1 MPYNLYAYK
10 QLYICMLYRQETV
23 SAILSTQISNNDT
36 EEDEDGDLDDEE
48 VELMI
53 DIGMVDIYFIVS
65 NCNYTLC
72 ISILVRY

>member
-1 MPYNLYAYK
+1 
-10 QLYICMLYRQETV
+10 MLYRQETV

-53 DIGMVDIYFIVS
+53 DIGMV
-65 NCNYTLC
+65 
-72 ISILVRY
+72 

>member
-1 MPYNLYAYK
+1 
-10 QLYICMLYRQETV
+10 MLYRQETV

-53 DIGMVDIYFIVS
+53 DIGMVDIYFLVY

-72 ISILVRY
+72 IPILVRY

>member
-1 MPYNLYAYK
+1 
-10 QLYICMLYRQETV
+10 MLYRQEAV

-36 EEDEDGDLDDEE
+36 EEDEDGDLDGEE

-72 ISILVRY
+72 IPILVRY

>member
-1 MPYNLYAYK
+1 
-10 QLYICMLYRQETV
+10 MLYRQETI

-36 EEDEDGDLDDEE
+36 EEDEDGDLDGEE

-65 NCNYTLC
+65 NIITHCAYLF
-72 ISILVRY
+72 

>member
-1 MPYNLYAYK
+1 
-10 QLYICMLYRQETV
+10 MLYRQETV

-53 DIGMVDIYFIVS
+53 DIGMVDIYFLVS
-65 NCNYTLC
+65 VCNYILC
-72 ISILVRY
+72 IPYFS

>member
-1 MPYNLYAYK
+1 
-10 QLYICMLYRQETV
+10 MLYRQETV

-53 DIGMVDIYFIVS
+53 DIEMVGIYFLVS
-65 NCNYTLC
+65 ICNYTLC
-72 ISILVRY
+72 IPILARY